1 MSFDHL
7 SSLEAQPPQYR
18 DDPETRDDQEFN
30 NFAENLSV
38 QLFGLT
44 SSISRLSQQINLLG
58 TKRDT
63 ERVRERVSD
72 LLEETRDGFKDVGEK
87 MRKLAAWEDVNV
99 GSSFEP
105 EGAETHS
112 LLTSCN
118 SPPKNI
124 PSRSFRENSKHQ
136 AASFKLSSGKPL
148 KNKERP
154 PQRPEQQ

>member
-58 TKRDT
+58 TRRDT

-99 GSSFEP
+99 GSSFES
-105 EGAETHS
+105 A
-112 LLTSCN
+112 
-118 SPPKNI
+118 
-124 PSRSFRENSKHQ
+124 
-136 AASFKLSSGKPL
+136 AASISNKL
-148 KNKERP
+148 
-154 PQRPEQQ
+154 

>member
-1 MSFDHL
+1 MSFNHL
-7 SSLEAQPPQYR
+7 SSLEAQPPEYR

-30 NFAENLSV
+30 SFAENLSV
-38 QLFGLT
+38 QLFSLT

-99 GSSFEP
+99 CLVSSLNNRYTNQSITALP
-105 EGAETHS
+105 EIHPTKALPGVSSIRQRIPNNPA
-112 LLTSCN
+112 TS
-118 SPPKNI
+118 P
-124 PSRSFRENSKHQ
+124 
-136 AASFKLSSGKPL
+136 
-148 KNKERP
+148 
-154 PQRPEQQ
+154 

>member
-30 NFAENLSV
+30 NFAEHLSV

-58 TKRDT
+58 TRRDT

-99 GSSFEP
+99 GSFSEP
-105 EGAETHS
+105 GGTGS
-112 LLTSCN
+112 LLTSCD
-118 SPPKNI
+118 SPPKSI
-124 PSRSFRENSKHQ
+124 PSKSSRENSKHQ
-136 AASFKLSSGKPL
+136 AANFKPSSGKPS
-148 KNKERP
+148 KSKGRP
-154 PQRPEQQ
+154 LRQPEQQ